1 MTRVLVVDDEPNLR
15 HSVGYAL
22 RQEGFD
28 VVQAE
33 DGEQGLAAFRSAR
46 PHLVILDVMLPAV
59 DGFEVCRRIRR
70 ESNVPVLML
79 TARGSE
85 LDRVV
90 GLEIGADDYLVK
102 PFSMRELVARV
113 RAMLRRATYVNDQPS
128 TADVVIRGDLEIDVA
143 RHLVLRDGV
152 EVALRPKEFDLLLF
166 LSRQPGRVF
175 TRDQLL
181 SAVWGLDHTGD
192 SRTVDTHIKTLRD
205 QLGDDAERPRWIETL
220 RGVGYR
226 FRETRGRAGAT
237 ARP

>member
-1 MTRVLVVDDEPNLR
+1 MTRVLVIDDEPNLR

-22 RQEGFD
+22 RQEGYD
-28 VVQAE
+28 VAHAD
-33 DGEQGLAAFRSAR
+33 DGEQGLAAFKSAR
-46 PHLVILDVMLPAV
+46 PDLVILDLMLPSM

-70 ESNVPVLML
+70 ESNVSLLML
-79 TARGSE
+79 TARGTE

-113 RAMLRRATYVNDQPS
+113 RAMLRRASAVNDQVS
-128 TADVVIRGDLEIDVA
+128 NQDVVVRGALQIDVA

-152 EVALRPKEFDLLLF
+152 EVGLRPKEFDLLLF

-175 TRDQLL
+175 SRDQLL
-181 SAVWGLDHTGD
+181 SAVWGLQHAGD
-192 SRTVDTHIKTLRD
+192 SRTVDTHIKKLRE

-226 FRETRGRAGAT
+226 FRDTTDRGVT
-237 ARP
+237 AARS